1 MYNKKYNKKFDNAI
15 LNNNKFLGV
24 VRSIIFRM
32 FAIDTEYRTIYI
44 DLNSCLSVIFR
55 YPNIN
60 EDIMVD
66 EVYKIIEAF
75 LLKYSNKKV
84 KIIILWTMKPSKYHT
99 DIFPDWCKERYE
111 RVDLRKSTFIKTL
124 IVGLSKFSE
133 SNPELL
139 KLINVKDIHPAV
151 VVKHMEMY
159 NNNVTGINK
168 RFIVL
173 SKDNVFRCFNM
184 HRAIIYTGVYYI
196 DFQDNFRAL
205 PDNIELDNND
215 VLLKYYLALRGDRRN
230 EYSGAPG
237 YGIQRSLKYIKTHKV
252 ELLSNIPIVKKED
265 EEDLSLYID
274 KYSKLWDVQ
283 NMYDETLKT
292 IDLNTIVFNK

>member
-124 IVGLSKFSE
+124 IVGLSKFAE

-139 KLINVKDIHPAV
+139 KLINVHDIHPAV

-159 NNNVTGINK
+159 NNNVVGVNK

-215 VLLKYYLALRGDRRN
+215 VLLKYYLSLRGDRRN

-237 YGIQRSLKYIKTHKV
+237 YGIQRSLKYIRTHKV
-252 ELLSNIPIVKKED
+252 ELLSNIPIVKKDDED
-265 EEDLSLYID
+265 DLSLYID

-283 NMYDETLKT
+283 NMYDETIKK
-292 IDLNTIVFNK
+292 IDLNTIIFNK